1 MPPDERAPP
10 LSAQTPK
17 VNSPR
22 ETRPAGWQSRPAW
35 CIVAGM
41 TSAATCRDAIDGRD
55 LPRHRLVR
63 LGALRPALMA
73 LIRQDHPALSDTDL
87 IGTDT
92 ANRYRSRYLEQL
104 LRHERGAFS
113 DLDAE
118 IVKSIANQETVAE
131 NIEDDT
137 AGARSFGD
145 RAADALATFGGSWAF
160 LITFS
165 AFLAAWM
172 LWNRAQGTQA
182 FDPFPFILLNL
193 ILSTLAAVQAP
204 IIMMSQRRQEARDRR
219 RARSDYQ
226 VNLKAELEIRLLHEK
241 IDHLI
246 AREWQRLEEARAVQL
261 ELLDSP
267 TPEDG

>member
-1 MPPDERAPP
+1 
-10 LSAQTPK
+10 
-17 VNSPR
+17 
-22 ETRPAGWQSRPAW
+22 
-35 CIVAGM
+35 M
-41 TSAATCRDAIDGRD
+41 TAEDTGRDAIDGTET
-55 LPRHRLVR
+55 PCHRLVR
-63 LGALRPALMA
+63 LGSLRPALVA
-73 LIRQDHPALSDTDL
+73 LIRKDHPTLADTDR
-87 IGTDT
+87 IAIST

-104 LRHERGAFS
+104 LRHERGVFS

-118 IVKSIANQETVAE
+118 IVQSIANQETLAE
-131 NIEDDT
+131 NIDDDA
-137 AGARSFGD
+137 AGPRSFGD
-145 RAADALATFGGSWAF
+145 RAADTLATFGGSWAF
-160 LITFS
+160 LISFS

-172 LWNRAQGTQA
+172 LWNRAQGSGA

-193 ILSTLAAVQAP
+193 ILSTIAAVQAP

-267 TPEDG
+267 TADDD

>member
-1 MPPDERAPP
+1 MTADAPDPER
-10 LSAQTPK
+10 T
-17 VNSPR
+17 
-22 ETRPAGWQSRPAW
+22 G
-35 CIVAGM
+35 I
-41 TSAATCRDAIDGRD
+41 DAIEGTRQ
-55 LPRHRLVR
+55 PCHSLVR
-63 LGALRPALMA
+63 LGSLRPALMD
-73 LIRQDHPALSDTDL
+73 LIRRDHPDLADSDL
-87 IGTDT
+87 IGTAT

-104 LRHERGAFS
+104 LRHERGVFS

-118 IVKSIANQETVAE
+118 IVQSIANQETLAE

-137 AGARSFGD
+137 AAPRTLGD
-145 RAADALATFGGSWAF
+145 RAADSLATFGGSWAF
-160 LITFS
+160 LIAFS

-172 LWNRAQGTQA
+172 LWNQARGAAA

-193 ILSTLAAVQAP
+193 ILSTLAAIQAP

-261 ELLDSP
+261 EMI
-267 TPEDG
+267 DGAERDGNEPQP